1 MSTNNSSSGSGINT
15 GRRRATTT
23 RRALSIAVASASALL
38 LASCSV
44 LPGGGG
50 SEDETPAAPA
60 SAAPTSVETTVI
72 TTTETATED
81 VEASSSAEAE
91 DTQTGGAIDE
101 VQIVID
107 TTREVSPGVLQY
119 SNYGEASGWIEWQAV
134 SGGALYDAEQCVAV
148 VSLVDQS
155 GTVLLTDRQNK
166 CEGKTKFDLRPSKNP
181 PGEYRID
188 VSLAP
193 WEDPDNPT
201 EASST
206 FEMIAYGN

>member
-1 MSTNNSSSGSGINT
+1 MNT

>member
-1 MSTNNSSSGSGINT
+1 MNT
-15 GRRRATTT
+15 GRRRATTS

-50 SEDETPAAPA
+50 SDDEKPAAPA
-60 SAAPTSVETTVI
+60 NDANASAPTSVETTVI
-72 TTTETATED
+72 TTTEKATED
-81 VEASSSAEAE
+81 VESSSSAEAE
-91 DTQTGGAIDE
+91 EAQTGGAIDE
-101 VQIVID
+101 VQIFID

-148 VSLVDQS
+148 VSLVDQG